1 MRRLIAR
8 RFIIRRRAWLL
19 LGLAALLVLGIQ
31 LNRTQ
36 LWEDRQIYAGW
47 RVQHHVVL
55 GNCRLLDREDRSRAN
70 GRGGV
75 CAAALEE
82 AKRRQDLVPQSRHL
96 VLLLHG
102 MGRSTHLFRDMQRD
116 LRAAGYEAV
125 AVSYPSLTRDIAGH
139 ADQIEALLREAQDVD
154 RVSFVSH
161 SLGGLV
167 VRELINRGDLW
178 NGRLRLGRIVM
189 LAPPN
194 QGSELAKALEMLP
207 PYHWIGG
214 PSASEIAAGPPFAL
228 PPEDVE
234 IAVIAGGT
242 AGGRGFNPLLSGNN
256 DGVVTVAETDLP
268 GVRDRLTVPAIHTVI
283 AASPQT
289 IAATISFLENGRL
302 R

>member
-1 MRRLIAR
+1 MRR
-8 RFIIRRRAWLL
+8 FVTRRRAVLL
-19 LGLAALLVLGIQ
+19 LGLAALLVLAIQ
-31 LNRTQ
+31 LTRTQ
-36 LWEDRQIYAGW
+36 LWEDRQVYAGW

-55 GNCRLLDREDRSRAN
+55 GNCRLLDREDRSRAS

-228 PPEDVE
+228 PLEDVE
-234 IAVIAGGT
+234 VAVIAGGT

-268 GVRDRLTVPAIHTVI
+268 GARDRLTVPAIHTVI
-283 AASPQT
+283 AALPQT
-289 IAATISFLENGRL
+289 IAATMNFLENGRL